1 MVSDYKILTIQRK
14 KNTIIKKRKKK
25 KNKRAKLS
33 NKQILNIKLTFFLG
47 HLLSPLSKDKR
58 DICQQILFWNDS
70 TDP

>member
-33 NKQILNIKLTFFLG
+33 NKQILNIKLTFF
-47 HLLSPLSKDKR
+47 
-58 DICQQILFWNDS
+58 
-70 TDP
+70 